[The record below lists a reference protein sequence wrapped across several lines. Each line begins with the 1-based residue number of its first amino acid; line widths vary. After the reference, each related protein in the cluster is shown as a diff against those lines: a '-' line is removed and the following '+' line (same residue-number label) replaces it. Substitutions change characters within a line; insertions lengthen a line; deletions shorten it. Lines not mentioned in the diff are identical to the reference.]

1 MSREGYYD
9 YMARRLKE
17 EYPVDLVKQDPLN
30 TLQQLMI
37 ITAEECGELTQ
48 RCSKIVRK
56 FNTVDEITEQQR
68 EKLLEEVG
76 DVYCMINLM
85 AKHGVLDWKHIY
97 ARSSVKEEKLK
108 KWSKLIDN
116 T

>member
-1 MSREGYYD
+1 MKDSPIN
-9 YMARRLKE
+9 K
-17 EYPVDLVKQDPLN
+17 
-30 TLQQLMI
+30 LQQLMI

-56 FNTVDEITEQQR
+56 YSTADQIEEDQR

-85 AKHGVLDWKHIY
+85 TEHGVLDWKHIY

-108 KWSKLIDN
+108 KWSQLIEVRD
-116 T
+116 